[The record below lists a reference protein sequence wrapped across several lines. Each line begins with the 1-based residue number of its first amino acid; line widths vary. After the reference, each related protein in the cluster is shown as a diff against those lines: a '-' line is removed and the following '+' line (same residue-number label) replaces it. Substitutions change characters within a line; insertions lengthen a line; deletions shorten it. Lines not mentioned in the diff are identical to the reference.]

1 MADKF
6 YDGMPNVNDKLNEM
20 DRAFAAGPYNA
31 LPLTGGTLGGPL
43 YSNSNISITGAVFA
57 AGGLVAGTGTD
68 YHSSLGT
75 PSSSTATVGVPME
88 VLSIGV
94 PGIGGVSFPGRY
106 VWSTASG
113 IGSLYASGYTLS
125 LRAYDSGTKA
135 NGPVLMQISGN
146 GLTAL
151 PGQTLVGPAPAY
163 AVTAGGHA
171 IYRDTP
177 ISGTILYLGRTDEGG
192 QPSVGVLAAATSN
205 WAAPLAVLYAGA
217 SQQGRSINAGGT
229 INSGGADY
237 AEYMVKSPACN
248 AVTPG
253 QLIGID
259 VLGQLTDHWDHAIA
273 FAVKSTDPCMVGGD
287 SWARHLGNRPDPVER
302 ILPTET
308 VPGESDEEW
317 AARQAPGLAFDAALE
332 TARQTVDRIAFS
344 GQVPCNVQGA
354 NPGQYIV
361 PVQAGDGIVG
371 VAVSEDDLTFKQYLR
386 AIGKVIAIE
395 DDGRARII
403 VKVA

>member
-31 LPLTGGTLGGPL
+31 LPLTGGTLSGPV
-43 YSNSNISITGAVFA
+43 SSSSSIFANGNIQTGATVVA
-57 AGGLVAGTGTD
+57 RICAIGPVGASAVNSIAGLEQVQGKINLLLSTTGTF
-68 YHSSLGT
+68 Y
-75 PSSSTATVGVPME
+75 
-88 VLSIGV
+88 
-94 PGIGGVSFPGRY
+94 VS
-106 VWSTASG
+106 
-113 IGSLYASGYTLS
+113 
-125 LRAYDSGTKA
+125 
-135 NGPVLMQISGN
+135 
-146 GLTAL
+146 
-151 PGQTLVGPAPAY
+151 
-163 AVTAGGHA
+163 AG
-171 IYRDTP
+171 
-177 ISGTILYLGRTDEGG
+177 
-192 QPSVGVLAAATSN
+192 SVGN
-205 WAAPLAVLYAGA
+205 AAPCALLL
-217 SQQGRSINAGGT
+217 SNNTTTGRSINAGGT
-229 INSGGADY
+229 INASGADY
-237 AEYMVKSPACN
+237 AEYLIKAPRCDTIA
-248 AVTPG
+248 PG